1 MQLLEWS
8 LVKHNAN
15 DAIFVSLNYVRTIT
29 LAPLAFNQTPLK
41 QQRNIDIVITLTFL
55 KACDLSPHKRLGR
68 L

>member
-8 LVKHNAN
+8 LVKHNAT
-15 DAIFVSLNYVRTIT
+15 DAMFVSLNYVRTIT

-41 QQRNIDIVITLTFL
+41 QRNIDIAITLTFL
-55 KACDLSPHKRLGR
+55 NVCDLSPHKRLRR